1 MLGFLGKLVETTVD
15 VVTLPVAVA
24 ADVVTMGGALNDRE
38 RPYTVDKAGRIIKN
52 TVDAV
57 ETLAK

>member
-1 MLGFLGKLVETTVD
+1 MLRLLGKLVETTVD

>member
-15 VVTLPVAVA
+15 VVTLPASVA

-38 RPYTVDKAGRIIKN
+38 RPYTVDKAGRILKN
-52 TVDAV
+52 TVSAV

>member
-1 MLGFLGKLVETTVD
+1 MLGLLGKLVETTVD